1 MIVMMAQSCPVMY
14 SYRMMS
20 HTLSIGNSLQPADVL
35 WTYDW
40 RKWWKLRPIVNG
52 DCYFGTS
59 LQFCDDCWC
68 FSLCIQVWRRQ
79 IFTITMR
86 TIITGLRLALVRS
99 VVQLFSIRTAGI
111 STDIT
116 SASFTVSNVRSCVLM
131 YRALSHSHIQY
142 YETWLSSGF
151 SEKSHTIDMSI
162 GFHKAGHVK
171 WLLWLGGLLRQ
182 LLSCREKFLKFSVK
196 NLNKNFRINWKK

>member
-1 MIVMMAQSCPVMY
+1 
-14 SYRMMS
+14 
-20 HTLSIGNSLQPADVL
+20 
-35 WTYDW
+35 
-40 RKWWKLRPIVNG
+40 
-52 DCYFGTS
+52 
-59 LQFCDDCWC
+59 
-68 FSLCIQVWRRQ
+68 
-79 IFTITMR
+79 MR
-86 TIITGLRLALVRS
+86 TIITGLRLVLVRS

-151 SEKSHTIDMSI
+151 SEKSRTIDMSI

-196 NLNKNFRINWKK
+196 NLKNFSHQLEKIITLRKLEFFSRSKDINIYPSKLSQNSELCRFSIFVATHVLST